1 MTENAIQEV
10 IHVIRSNKQA
20 REQVRQLL
28 LEILGDNS
36 PQTKHSPVLEE
47 VKEFVKENDLCI
59 DPLKFYYHYQATG
72 WQGVTD
78 WQALAY
84 KWSIEDEKVH
94 KIKKQID
101 WDKETDDWDT
111 PTTRTNK
118 RSYVNWADEPDE
130 LR

>member
-1 MTENAIQEV
+1 MTENKIQEV
-10 IHVIRSNKQA
+10 IHMIRSNKEI

-36 PQTKHSPVLEE
+36 PQTKHAPVLEE
-47 VKEFVKENDLCI
+47 VKEFVRGNNLCI
-59 DPLKFYYHYQATG
+59 DPVKFYYHYQAKG

-84 KWSIEDEKVH
+84 KWNIEDEKVH

-101 WDKETDDWDT
+101 WDT
-111 PTTRTNK
+111 
-118 RSYVNWADEPDE
+118 EPDG
-130 LR
+130 LL

>member
-1 MTENAIQEV
+1 MKENEIQDFMAF
-10 IHVIRSNKQA
+10 IRSNKQA

-36 PQTKHSPVLEE
+36 PQTKHAPVLEE
-47 VKEFVKENDLCI
+47 VKEFVKVNDLCI
-59 DPLKFYYHYQATG
+59 DPLKFYYHYQAKG

-84 KWSIEDEKVH
+84 KWHTQDSSKSRTV
-94 KIKKQID
+94 D
-101 WDKETDDWDT
+101 WDKETDDWDA

-118 RSYVNWADEPDE
+118 KSYINWADEPDE

>member
-59 DPLKFYYHYQATG
+59 DPLKFYYHYQAKG

>member
-1 MTENAIQEV
+1 MTENTIQEV
-10 IHVIRSNKQA
+10 IHMIRSNKET

-36 PQTKHSPVLEE
+36 PQTKHAPVLEE
-47 VKEFVKENDLCI
+47 VKEFVKVNDLCI
-59 DPLKFYYHYQATG
+59 DPLKFYYHYQAKG

-118 RSYVNWADEPDE
+118 KSYINWADEPDG
-130 LR
+130 L